1 MIWLNPEKVSLGS
14 LELRNVTLVG
24 VDREARRIAEEWTDL
39 GPHMGFADVPEQR
52 IGVLIARRILESET
66 TGPKPGESHTLTF
79 RTAAGASAAA
89 VRSVS
94 IPVVIRSVEHSVSA
108 SGSASQKIRAVAV
121 SSDGAADPVTESAV
135 EGEV

>member
-14 LELRNVTLVG
+14 LELRNVTLIA
-24 VDREARRIAEEWTDL
+24 VDRGARRTAEEWTDL
-39 GPHMGFADVPEQR
+39 GPHVGFADVPEQR
-52 IGVLIARRILESET
+52 IGVLISRRILESET
-66 TGPKPGESHTLTF
+66 TGPKPGESYTLTF
-79 RTAAGASAAA
+79 RTSAGASAAA
-89 VRSVS
+89 VRSVG